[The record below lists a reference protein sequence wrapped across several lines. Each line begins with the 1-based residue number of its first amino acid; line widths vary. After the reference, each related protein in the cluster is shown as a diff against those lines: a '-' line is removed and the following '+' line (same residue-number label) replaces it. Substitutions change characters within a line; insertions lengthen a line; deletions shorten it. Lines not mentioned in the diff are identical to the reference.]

1 MAAQRVGPTFC
12 ELPELPQKARPRLD
26 QHGFREQGTS
36 IASARIEDLRATI
49 AALGEQKEVL
59 KSELGNASSK
69 AAKEMQSALVM
80 QNGVHGYDQTPD
92 RQALMKDVLD
102 QVTKTRAALSE
113 LLVKVGP
120 DEGPKQIGTPN
131 LATESEKKKQRVGTL
146 RKQLRTINAELKTER
161 GGGDGEQE
169 PQASNQHIIARLENS
184 AQGIK
189 SQIDDLEKQLRDEE
203 AENSGDEARRLKKH
217 REELDAELQ
226 QITKFSAE
234 KRERNDA
241 LVSLG
246 REIWRGRYGDTD
258 IQSAAGGESYGRGD
272 EQFLGSLER
281 LISNAKELE
290 YNHVR
295 VLKEKHE
302 KVQELEHLMAALET
316 EIGLE
321 KTWLAQLAGPK
332 TKRDA
337 DLTTPRLDA
346 EHLAGQK
353 MPAIYK
359 PLEKGEYR
367 VLVVLPAPEPYYPM
381 ICKLETWPSHAV
393 DSPPYAALS
402 YFWGPEVHNGRIYL
416 LPHDYQ
422 SPSPEYPT
430 EWGTASRH
438 ATRIPIRNNLFRA
451 LLRFRRTGPHAS
463 PVALWVDYMCINQDD
478 TREKTEQLSRMV
490 NIYSKATNVCIWLGE
505 SDDYQRSDEAMKFI
519 TTIMDFATLDR
530 HAHDPE
536 QAGNW
541 FALGELMRDRW
552 FSRRWVV
559 QEIALARE
567 ASVHC
572 GGSYVRWSDFA
583 DAATLLATHQEDV
596 KSLFD
601 PSHWKEGRH
610 WREGRKTLGD
620 VNAFGA
626 SILLVALNNLFRR
639 KPNGDIKKPIKTIES
654 LVTSLKTFDTGDRR
668 DLIYSLVCIS
678 SDTSYL
684 QWQHEQPK
692 APSQRNFQVDYSRS
706 ELTVYTEFTEFC
718 VMSSRSL
725 DIICRPWA
733 MPLRPIP
740 DRADD
745 KLPSW
750 IPLLSSSE
758 FGIPEE
764 VYSGRKNGEN
774 LVGFAG
780 SPNYEAS
787 SKDGFDVSFELLRN
801 TVTSAES
808 ELGSSVANISVL
820 NKEDVSLGDSV
831 NFSAEAKTIV
841 LCAAGFRLGT
851 IRGVSPR
858 NTGGAILRESLK
870 MGGWNG
876 FGQDTD
882 GVPDPI
888 WRTLVADRDQQGR
901 VPPSWYQRACL
912 RCLEIAD
919 TYNNGDLN
927 VGELL
932 QGDAG
937 MLRQYL
943 ERVRNVTWNR
953 RFFTADAIESVPK
966 IVVKAN
972 DISQGDENAVPE
984 QQDKLVPAQE
994 EQLEAGGAEEVS
1006 EEANGGAFRHHAF
1019 VESASHSDTED
1030 EDGGEAETR
1039 GDRDAGY
1046 LADEEIYVRRATRN
1060 GKDRRRQYE
1069 VEATS
1074 LELEEIRKLYEEGD
1088 EEYSEQGGYDGEM
1101 STRGDEGHERE
1112 GNEGEA
1118 DAKEHASKHDG
1129 EEPCDDQAESVKE
1142 EGDYKSMD
1150 EDVAEGLNEQ
1160 KTKDKS
1166 PLFGLCPPDT
1176 KVGDIICILHG
1187 CSVPVVLREKQ
1198 SGYMSLVGEA
1208 YVHGVMDGEALEAFR
1223 ERGSVGEERFR
1234 IL

>member
-1 MAAQRVGPTFC
+1 MAAQRAGPTFC
-12 ELPELPQKARPRLD
+12 ELPELPQRARPRLD

-36 IASARIEDLRATI
+36 IANARIEDLRATI
-49 AALGEQKEVL
+49 ASLAEQKDVL
-59 KSELGNASSK
+59 KGELGNASTK
-69 AAKEMQSALVM
+69 AAKEMQSALEIQRDV
-80 QNGVHGYDQTPD
+80 QLHGFDQAPD
-92 RQALMKDVLD
+92 RQALLQDVVG
-102 QVTKTRAALSE
+102 QVTKTRLALAQ
-113 LLVKVGP
+113 LVKTGP
-120 DEGPKQIGTPN
+120 EDGPKQSRTPN
-131 LATESEKKKQRVGTL
+131 LTSESEKKLLRVGAL
-146 RKQLRTINAELKTER
+146 RKALRNINAELKTER
-161 GGGDGEQE
+161 GGVGEHEQ
-169 PQASNQHIIARLENS
+169 QAPNQHVIARLENS
-184 AQGIK
+184 ALEIRN
-189 SQIDDLEKQLRDEE
+189 QIDHLENQLKDEE
-203 AENSGDEARRLKKH
+203 AENSGDEARRLKRH
-217 REELDAELQ
+217 REELAAEEQ
-226 QITKFSAE
+226 QTQKFYAE
-234 KRERNDA
+234 QRERNAA
-241 LVSLG
+241 LGLLG
-246 REIWRGRYGDTD
+246 REVARGRYGDTD
-258 IQSAAGGESYGRGD
+258 IQTAAGGETYGKED
-272 EQFLGSLER
+272 EHFLGQLEK
-281 LISNAKELE
+281 LISIAKDLE
-290 YNHVR
+290 WSHIKVVR
-295 VLKEKHE
+295 DHHD
-302 KVQELEHLMAALET
+302 KVQDLEHLITALVM
-316 EIGLE
+316 EISLE
-321 KTWLAQLAGPK
+321 KTWLAQFDGPK

-337 DLTTPRLDA
+337 DSTAPRLDA
-346 EHLAGQK
+346 EHLSGQK

-367 VLVVLPAPEPYYPM
+367 VLVVLPAPEPYYPL
-381 ICKLETWPSHAV
+381 ICKLETWPSHAA

-416 LPHDYQ
+416 LPDDYE
-422 SPSPEYPT
+422 SPSPKYPT

-451 LLRFRRTGPHAS
+451 LLRFRKTGPSAR

-478 TREKTEQLSRMV
+478 THEKTEQLSRMV

-505 SDDYQRSDEAMKFI
+505 SDDSQRSDNAMRFI

-530 HAHDPE
+530 HAHDKE
-536 QAGNW
+536 QAKNW

-559 QEIALARE
+559 QEVALARK

-572 GGSYVRWSDFA
+572 GGSFVRWSDFA
-583 DAATLLATHQEDV
+583 DAATLLVTHQEDIRL
-596 KSLFD
+596 LFD
-601 PSHWKEGRH
+601 PSQ

-654 LVTSLKTFDTGDRR
+654 LVTSLKTFDTGDGR

-678 SDTSYL
+678 SDTSHI

-692 APSQRNFQVDYSRS
+692 APSQRSFQVDYSRS

-718 VMSSRSL
+718 VLSSRSL

-740 DRADD
+740 NRADD

-774 LVGFAG
+774 LVGSAG

-787 SKDGFDVSFELLRN
+787 RTDGFDVSFEVLRN

-808 ELGSSVANISVL
+808 ELGNSVANLSVI
-820 NKEDVSLGDSV
+820 NNEDLSLGDSV
-831 NFSAEAKTIV
+831 NFSAEARAIV

-876 FGQDTD
+876 FDQDTD

-953 RFFTADAIESVPK
+953 RFFTAEAIEQVPE
-966 IVVKAN
+966 ITVK
-972 DISQGDENAVPE
+972 ENGVPQDDSPAALE
-984 QQDKLVPAQE
+984 QQDELPAHDD
-994 EQLEAGGAEEVS
+994 EQLKAGGAGEAP
-1006 EEANGGAFRHHAF
+1006 EEANGGAAGNQTYE
-1019 VESASHSDTED
+1019 ESTEYVHTED
-1030 EDGGEAETR
+1030 EDREEARTR

-1046 LADEEIYVRRATRN
+1046 LADEEIYVRRATRS
-1060 GKDRRRQYE
+1060 GKDRRRHYE

-1074 LELEEIRKLYEEGD
+1074 LEEELRKLYEEEGD
-1088 EEYSEQGGYDGEM
+1088 DVLYGEQGGYDEER
-1101 STRGDEGHERE
+1101 SHRGDEEEEKGEN
-1112 GNEGEA
+1112 GKEA
-1118 DAKEHASKHDG
+1118 DETEQASKHDA
-1129 EEPCDDQAESVKE
+1129 EELCDDQAESVKE
-1142 EGDYKSMD
+1142 EEGDYKSMD
-1150 EDVAEGLNEQ
+1150 EDMGEEPTEE

-1166 PLFGLCPPDT
+1166 PSFGLCPPDT

-1198 SGYMSLVGEA
+1198 GGYMSLVGEA

-1223 ERGSVGEERFR
+1223 ERGSVGEEKFR